1 MAARVEQTEKMQVSE
16 EEKKLIN
23 KELECLK
30 RELNEKAQELS
41 NERLKV
47 ENLIRNEQVLI
58 LKKWPLIK
66 YPIFLLIE
74 LLFEEYKTKTRVNL
88 GIVG

>member
-1 MAARVEQTEKMQVSE
+1 LAARVEQTEKMQVSE

-30 RELNEKAQELS
+30 RELTEKAQELN

-58 LKKWPLIK
+58 LKNDL
-66 YPIFLLIE
+66 
-74 LLFEEYKTKTRVNL
+74 
-88 GIVG
+88 

>member
-1 MAARVEQTEKMQVSE
+1 MKAETNKSLSNELAARVEQTEKMQVSE

-30 RELNEKAQELS
+30 RELTEKAQELT

-58 LKKWPLIK
+58 LKNDL
-66 YPIFLLIE
+66 
-74 LLFEEYKTKTRVNL
+74 
-88 GIVG
+88 

>member
-58 LKKWPLIK
+58 LKK
-66 YPIFLLIE
+66 
-74 LLFEEYKTKTRVNL
+74 
-88 GIVG
+88 